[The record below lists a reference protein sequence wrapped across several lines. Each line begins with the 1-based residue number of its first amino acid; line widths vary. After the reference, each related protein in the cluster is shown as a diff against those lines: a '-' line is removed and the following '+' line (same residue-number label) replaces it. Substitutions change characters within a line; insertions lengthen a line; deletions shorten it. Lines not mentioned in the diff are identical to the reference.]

1 MITGAQCFQG
11 WGPWA
16 GREDSD
22 DYWGLVLSGLGGHGQ
37 RGRRVVIT
45 GAWCF
50 QGWGPWAEREE
61 SSDYWGLV
69 LSGLGGHGQRGR
81 KVVITGGL
89 VL

>member
-45 GAWCF
+45 G
-50 QGWGPWAEREE
+50 
-61 SSDYWGLV
+61 GLV
-69 LSGLGGHGQRGR
+69 LSGLGGHGQ
-81 KVVITGGL
+81 TGLGNLQQDQHHQCDLEAQGDRWGL
-89 VL
+89 GDH